1 MPALVG
7 LWTDDAPRLVPQAE
21 VANAHRRRRSEE
33 PQSRQLA
40 AAGAASGPIQD
51 PSSWNWRN
59 CARSGVWRRSA
70 PSGFRRPYRP
80 PNVAL
85 GGAVAVS
92 LTDLL
97 RVAPRRSGRPQL
109 GGEATCRLGLL
120 GEAVAD
126 SRARASAGYLA
137 RRVIW
142 WKVELVR
149 SRRVRTVS
157 FLVLQTPMSPLRCQT
172 GKLER

>member
-1 MPALVG
+1 MPL
-7 LWTDDAPRLVPQAE
+7 LTPNTQPLPYSISRMNPPRLVVYAQ
-21 VANAHRRRRSEE
+21 VANAHRRRRSKE

-85 GGAVAVS
+85 GRAVEDPLSDLVS
-92 LTDLL
+92 VAL
-97 RVAPRRSGRPQL
+97 RRFGRLQL
-109 GGEATCRLGLL
+109 GGEAHAGWRCWGRPSPALAG
-120 GEAVAD
+120 
-126 SRARASAGYLA
+126 SRPTDICPGVLFGVKSS
-137 RRVIW
+137 W
-142 WKVELVR
+142 WQVE
-149 SRRVRTVS
+149 
-157 FLVLQTPMSPLRCQT
+157 
-172 GKLER
+172 